1 MLLKDQKTNEMLKK
15 RFDNNFELVNYAIT
29 LAENMLQTRR
39 EARLKLPIKNPAY
52 VVLEEI
58 AQGKDYLDEVIEYEP
73 IEYEEKKIEEVKE
86 PKPKKRKIL
95 KNLRTL

>member
-1 MLLKDQKTNEMLKK
+1 MLLKDQKTNELLKN
-15 RFDNNFELVNYAIT
+15 RFDNNFELVNYAIA
-29 LAENMLQTRR
+29 LAENMMQTGRD
-39 EARLKLPIKNPAY
+39 ARLKLAIRNPAY

-58 AQGKDYLDEVIEYEP
+58 AQGKDHLDEVVEYAP
-73 IEYEEKKIEEVKE
+73 IEYEEKKPEEIRE